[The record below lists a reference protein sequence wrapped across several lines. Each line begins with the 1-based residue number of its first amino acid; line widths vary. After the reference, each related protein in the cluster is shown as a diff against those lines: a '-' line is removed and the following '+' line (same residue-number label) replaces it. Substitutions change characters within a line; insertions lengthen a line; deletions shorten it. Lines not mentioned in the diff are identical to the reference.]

1 MCGENK
7 IPLGTYFEE
16 HEGEV
21 LFFDLD
27 LAYSAW
33 HKYHSIEFQSKHTRC
48 FQGSM
53 ILSVACTCVCV
64 YAYTM
69 GSKPFQLSIVRLLR
83 KPQMD
88 QIILVNLWISL
99 INFSQNEKKV
109 FYRTP
114 TLLEEYNFHVVII
127 WKIWPH
133 KGKKKGDVPHHAH
146 VESFLKK

>member
-1 MCGENK
+1 MWGENK
-7 IPLGTYFEE
+7 ILFGTYFEE

-64 YAYTM
+64 YAYTI

-88 QIILVNLWISL
+88 QIILVNLWISFL
-99 INFSQNEKKV
+99 SNTDVTGRVQFSCCDN
-109 FYRTP
+109 
-114 TLLEEYNFHVVII
+114 LENLASHR
-127 WKIWPH
+127 
-133 KGKKKGDVPHHAH
+133 KKKK
-146 VESFLKK
+146 EMYRIMNT